1 MPKVNRGA
9 PRTGS
14 MPTMAISR
22 PSTAM
27 ARPASS
33 ERPARLVTRPS
44 PTSMR
49 AKNSGGPKLS
59 ATRASG
65 GATTTRAMV
74 AVMPPTNDPMAAM
87 PSAVPPR
94 PCLAIWWPSKQVT
107 TEAASPGTLISTD
120 VMVPPYMAP

>member
-14 MPTMAISR
+14 MPTMAISN

-27 ARPASS
+27 ARPAAN

-44 PTSMR
+44 PTSIR
-49 AKNSGGPKLS
+49 AKNSGGPKLN

-65 GATTTRAMV
+65 GATTTSATV
-74 AVMPPTNDPMAAM
+74 ATMPPTNDPIAAM

-94 PCLAIWWPSKQVT
+94 PCLAI
-107 TEAASPGTLISTD
+107 
-120 VMVPPYMAP
+120 

>member
-1 MPKVNRGA
+1 MPKVKRGA

-14 MPTMAISR
+14 MPIMAISS

-27 ARPASS
+27 ASPASS
-33 ERPARLVTRPS
+33 ERPARPVTRQR
-44 PTSMR
+44 PTSIS
-49 AKNSGGPKLS
+49 AKNSGGPKLK

-74 AVMPPTNDPMAAM
+74 ATMPPTNEPIAAM

-107 TEAASPGTLISTD
+107 TEAASPGTLISTE
-120 VMVPPYMAP
+120 VIVPPYMAP